1 MNREPLRRRLI
12 VQRRIWGSW
21 KIDDMFSIGL
31 SVLEKGDWIGV
42 LGEEAPRREHIGVKH
57 ASTKKR
63 GDSTKSIDSSAIQ
76 SLPGQKTIYMQEGG
90 RVRPLSLYNQTPPST
105 PSSNS
110 YLEMDI
116 SHPFG
121 RTKAMRLMDLISV
134 TMCNLMRMYGPC
146 IKPR

>member
-42 LGEEAPRREHIGVKH
+42 LGEEAHRREHIGVKH

-76 SLPGQKTIYMQEGG
+76 SFPGQKTIYMQEGG
-90 RVRPLSLYNQTPPST
+90 RVRPLSLYNQTPHFHAFLQLIFGDGYL
-105 PSSNS
+105 SS
-110 YLEMDI
+110 LW
-116 SHPFG
+116 SHEDYEADGF
-121 RTKAMRLMDLISV
+121 D
-134 TMCNLMRMYGPC
+134 
-146 IKPR
+146 